1 MTSFQQMKFRMDA
14 LTAEKMGEV
23 IYLNDQP
30 VCAVEFHFLPEMG
43 PVSGDGVSYVI
54 FTPGVTVRRNDRVVI
69 SNAEYTVTRA
79 LRYNGKPHIFIES
92 E

>member
-1 MTSFQQMKFRMDA
+1 
-14 LTAEKMGEV
+14 MGEV